1 MLYNFSLVN
10 RNPAIEPPLHLV
22 PVSCKHTKVYKRNAS
37 VYMSA
42 SRLGSLVSAS
52 MNACTPIPSGN
63 QGQPPYMLSVSCTT
77 WDTTNIYIAFNDLK
91 KVYGRVDRNK
101 LWSCLEGAGLK
112 ERMGDFLRA
121 AYKECKCEVKVGDI
135 VSDSLDVVKG
145 LKQGCVLSPVLFLLC
160 INSLVDRLRGV
171 GVGVG

>member
-1 MLYNFSLVN
+1 
-10 RNPAIEPPLHLV
+10 
-22 PVSCKHTKVYKRNAS
+22 
-37 VYMSA
+37 
-42 SRLGSLVSAS
+42 
-52 MNACTPIPSGN
+52 
-63 QGQPPYMLSVSCTT
+63 MLSVSCTT
-77 WDTTNIYIAFNDLK
+77 WDTTNIYTAFNDLK

-112 ERMGDFLRA
+112 ERMRDFLRA

-145 LKQGCVLSPVLFLLC
+145 LKQGCVLLPVLFLLC

-171 GVGVG
+171 GVGVGLKKRMRDFLRAAYKECKCEVKVGDIVSDSLDVVKGLKQGCVLLPVLFLLCINSLVDRLRGAGVGVG